1 MNLRTTLFII
11 LLGIATQ
18 LFASKEVGSVS
29 YYNDRFHGSKT
40 ASGELYDKNKLTCA
54 HRKHPFGTLLLIT
67 NLQNGKQVIAKV
79 NDRGPYHSRRIID
92 VSYLAAEK
100 LDLIRRGVAKVK
112 VEVINDLTEMATT
125 SPTSSGNME

>member
-1 MNLRTTLFII
+1 MNLRITLFVI

-18 LFASKEVGSVS
+18 LLAIKEVGSVS
-29 YYNDRFHGSKT
+29 YYNNRFHGSKT

-67 NLQNGKQVIAKV
+67 NLHNGKQVIVKV

-100 LDLIRRGVAKVK
+100 LDLVRRGIAKVK
-112 VEVINDLTEMATT
+112 VEVINDTAEIATT
-125 SPTSSGNME
+125 SPTSSPDI